1 MAISIE
7 AISFESGCVI
17 RHHRYDLELNAFKL
31 GLWPVAEDS
40 REVAG
45 QCTGAGLGAKKPM
58 PALNGGRMRRTA
70 TIAFLEEIAR
80 PAGATLCLPMTSI

>member
-58 PALNGGRMRRTA
+58 PQT
-70 TIAFLEEIAR
+70 
-80 PAGATLCLPMTSI
+80 PMTPEMHSIMPARAWRRHRGKPNNAA